1 MEKNQKPLLWSLLA
15 LSTCLLGLGL
25 FSLRSEAAATIV
37 GGGATRLA
45 QLSQTVEGVPT
56 LPLSIEG
63 RRLLLDTCEKALQPS
78 VPLVL
83 RFASEEQLQMV
94 VPYCERIAAQSV
106 EASRVDGYAWLVLA
120 MAQARK
126 GDIKGAEENVI
137 RSAQLTPTEGW
148 IAQPRFALVQQH
160 YDDFSETTRSIG
172 DADTLLLLEGSY
184 ARVVVRQYIVD
195 TAFRQRAESLIEDQ
209 SETVQRRFVSLL
221 RGQVQVRP

>member
-1 MEKNQKPLLWSLLA
+1 ML
-15 LSTCLLGLGL
+15 
-25 FSLRSEAAATIV
+25 
-37 GGGATRLA
+37 
-45 QLSQTVEGVPT
+45 
-56 LPLSIEG
+56 
-63 RRLLLDTCEKALQPS
+63 
-78 VPLVL
+78 
-83 RFASEEQLQMV
+83 

-126 GDIKGAEENVI
+126 GDIKGAEENLI

-209 SETVQRRFVSLL
+209 SESVQRRFVSLL